1 MVVYKHTETIEYV
14 KNYPTYGMGWDGMGW
29 DGMGWDGIDGWMDGR
44 KDGRT
49 ERWMSGWMDRW
60 MYGERRF

>member
-29 DGMGWDGIDGWMDGR
+29 DGMGLMDGWIDGRTEGR
-44 KDGRT
+44 KDG
-49 ERWMSGWMDRW
+49 
-60 MYGERRF
+60 